1 MDQLKAL
8 IREVPDF
15 PKPGVNF
22 YDITTLLKNP
32 LGFKG
37 VIDSLAAH
45 YRSTPIGLV
54 LGIEARGF
62 IIAPAV
68 AYALGYG
75 FIPVRKEKKLPAER
89 ERIEYALEY
98 GTDVLEIHKDAI
110 SPGQNV
116 LIIDDVLATGGTA
129 EATCRLIRAAG
140 GVVTEAAFLLELSF
154 LNGRDRL
161 KDLPVS
167 ALIRL

>member
-1 MDQLKAL
+1 MNLKSL

-15 PKPGVNF
+15 PKPGINF

-45 YRSTPIGLV
+45 YRSTPIDLV

-68 AYALGYG
+68 AST
-75 FIPVRKEKKLPAER
+75 IM
-89 ERIEYALEY
+89 I
-98 GTDVLEIHKDAI
+98 T
-110 SPGQNV
+110 PGQAFPYAPPQWTG
-116 LIIDDVLATGGTA
+116 LILATPALVPITVIVLLLARDLLRQSFRGIRQVVVGG
-129 EATCRLIRAAG
+129 
-140 GVVTEAAFLLELSF
+140 
-154 LNGRDRL
+154 
-161 KDLPVS
+161 
-167 ALIRL
+167 